1 MQNNNSNLCVAT
13 ERDWLAVREDY
24 QNWHQFFFLVSSQL
38 NTICHLVTMLN
49 SFDVTPEARQSAK
62 QWQASLTNY
71 CAHLTATTDTL
82 QRALNELEADEH
94 SERVNWLVYIHPIV
108 KCHMTR
114 FANGMDA
121 LLTELEN
128 RNDHWN

>member
-1 MQNNNSNLCVAT
+1 MQNNNSNPYVST
-13 ERDWLAVREDY
+13 ECEWLAVRDDY
-24 QNWHQFFFLVSSQL
+24 QDWYQFFSLISIQF
-38 NTICHLVTMLN
+38 NTICRLVT
-49 SFDVTPEARQSAK
+49 VTSSLEDSPEARQSAQ
-62 QWQASLTNY
+62 QWQASLTRY
-71 CAHLTATTDTL
+71 RAHLTDTTHTL

-121 LLTELEN
+121 LLSELEN
-128 RNDHWN
+128 PE